1 MPIYDTNHLEYN
13 ISVGHIT
20 IVGDNGRQL
29 PAYWAHPS
37 YGNKFPGII
46 LIHDWWGLSD
56 LIRRLAHFFA
66 QMGYYV
72 IVPDL
77 FAGQLPATPQQA
89 LKLVEKY
96 KPHGYKMINDALEV
110 LESHHQCN
118 RDVAAIGIGMG
129 GSLAF
134 ESAIKRY
141 DLEASIA
148 FGGFPQ
154 EYLGQFHRARA
165 PILAFYGDKEPYTK
179 LSVIHSL
186 KQELAMTPLKDKHE
200 VHILPGIAHEFF
212 SDALSPAQREQ
223 GRRAINMSLAFLEKY
238 LVRLRG
244 RSKRDEDII

>member
-1 MPIYDTNHLEYN
+1 MPIYDADHLEYN
-13 ISVGHIT
+13 INVGHIT
-20 IVGDNGRQL
+20 IVGDGGRQL

-37 YGNKFPGII
+37 YGNKFPG
-46 LIHDWWGLSD
+46 LVLVHDWWGLTD

-77 FAGQLPATPQQA
+77 FEGQQATIPQEA

-96 KPHGYKMINDALEV
+96 KPHGYNLINDALGV

-118 RDVAAIGIGMG
+118 RDVAAVGVGMG

-134 ESAIKRY
+134 ESAIKRH

-154 EYLGQFHRARA
+154 AYLGQFHQARA
-165 PILAFYGDKEPYTK
+165 PILAFYGDQEPFTK
-179 LSVIHSL
+179 PAVIQSF
-186 KQELAMTPLKDKHE
+186 KQELARTPLKDKHE
-200 VHILPGIAHEFF
+200 VHILPHIAHEFF
-212 SDALSPAQREQ
+212 SDSLSPAQREQ
-223 GRRAINMSLAFLEKY
+223 GRRAVNMSLAFLEKH
-238 LVRLRG
+238 LVRQRG
-244 RSKRDEDII
+244 PRRRDEDII